1 MYLHAKFEEGGSNS
15 FWVMAK
21 KVIMSTP
28 TTTTTRSYR
37 RWAWTHSHVVINCY
51 HAKFE
56 DIWSVSFTNGSHKN
70 VFDKQLGYHGNQ
82 FSIFIL
88 NWLCHMVP
96 FHNVLVHTKF
106 EEIWS
111 VSFQMAAKRMF
122 LVNNLVTMATSFEF
136 LPKLTLPHCAPP
148 QCACLY
154 QIWRDLVSKFSNG
167 SQKNVFG
174 KQLGYHGNQFWIFT

>member
-1 MYLHAKFEEGGSNS
+1 MELHHKYVS
-15 FWVMAK
+15 FFPK
-21 KVIMSTP
+21 KWILDQLRNAISFK
-28 TTTTTRSYR
+28 TTMDFADLVNHQRRRVREPWPWRNLSYR
-37 RWAWTHSHVVINCY
+37 RWAWTHSRV
-51 HAKFE
+51 
-56 DIWSVSFTNGSHKN
+56 FTVTMLNLMISWQPAFNFH
-70 VFDKQLGYHGNQ
+70 
-82 FSIFIL
+82 L
-88 NWLCHMVP
+88 NWLCHIVP
-96 FHNVLVHTKF
+96 LPNVHVHTKF

-136 LPKLTLPHCAPP
+136 SPKLTLPHCAPP
-148 QCACLY
+148 QCACPY